1 MLTTIILNVLTLTL
15 EYFDQNQTFKEIL
28 LIVNISFSGIYNLEA
43 IIKIIGY
50 GKRYFLD
57 KWNLYDLCAS
67 LLHLGANLIEFF
79 PPLIAYQI
87 SGIRI
92 LRFLKFVHI
101 FRKTRKINIIFQTF
115 IATLPAIINVGSLLL
130 LMFYIFG
137 ILS

>member
-1 MLTTIILNVLTLTL
+1 MLTTIILNALTLTL
-15 EYFDQNQTFKEIL
+15 EYFDQAQTFEEIL

-67 LLHLGANLIEFF
+67 LLHLGASLIEFF
-79 PPLIAYQI
+79 PSLIAYQI